1 MISNTLKY
9 APFKR
14 GIMRFEDYNYNMY
27 NQYILVDSQKGAKLQ
42 QMGYNNASKMES
54 GLKLTEHQLE

>member
-1 MISNTLKY
+1 
-9 APFKR
+9 
-14 GIMRFEDYNYNMY
+14 MRFEDYNYNMY